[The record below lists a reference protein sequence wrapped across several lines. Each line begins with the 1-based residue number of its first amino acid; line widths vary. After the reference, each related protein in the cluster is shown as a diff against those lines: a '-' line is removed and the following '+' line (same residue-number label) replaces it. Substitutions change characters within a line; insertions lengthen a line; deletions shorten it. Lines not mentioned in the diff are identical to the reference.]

1 MPAAG
6 WATIDSRAPSPVLP
20 RLTPIL
26 FVALWSSAFVATRA
40 GLAGV
45 SPLAFLTARFAL
57 AAVVLAAL
65 AAVLH
70 TDWAALSGVWSYLA
84 VSCVLINALYLSG
97 AYIALDHINAATMAL
112 IGALHPL
119 ITAVLAWFMLGE
131 RLRPLQQLGFV
142 LGIGGVV
149 LVVGPRVS
157 GPGDLLGPLAG
168 LHGVCSLAFGTVHYR
183 KYCRGVPLRITNTV
197 QLATAAATCAALTL
211 ATEDVVW
218 TWNGTTLASLLY
230 LALAVSLGA
239 PVLLMLMLR
248 HGEAGKVASNF
259 YLTPGITAAMGWAF
273 LGEALPPMALVGL
286 AMASLGVWL
295 AYRGGRDRGR

>member
-1 MPAAG
+1 
-6 WATIDSRAPSPVLP
+6 L

-57 AAVVLAAL
+57 AAVVLVAL
-65 AAVLH
+65 AAFLR
-70 TDWAALSGVWSYLA
+70 TDWAALSGVWPHLA
-84 VSCVLINALYLSG
+84 VNGVLINALYLSG
-97 AYIALDHINAATMAL
+97 AYLALERIDAATMAL

-119 ITAVLAWFMLGE
+119 ITAVLARFMLGE
-131 RLRPLQQLGFV
+131 RLRPIQKLGFA
-142 LGIGGVV
+142 LGIGGVA
-149 LVVGPRVS
+149 LVVGPRAS
-157 GPGDLLGPLAG
+157 APGELLGPLAG
-168 LHGVCSLAFGTVHYR
+168 FLGVCSLAFGTVHYR
-183 KYCRGVPLRITNTV
+183 KYCRGVPLRIANTV

-211 ATEDVVW
+211 AVEDVVW
-218 TWNGTTLASLLY
+218 TWSTPTLASLLY

-273 LGEALPPMALVGL
+273 LGEALRPMALVGL
-286 AMASLGVWL
+286 AATSLGVWL
-295 AYRGGRDRGR
+295 AYRGGRARER